1 MAIDAPRLRR
11 VVDSIFA
18 AAGCRAEESA
28 RVARYLVEANLA
40 GHDSHGVIRVPSYV
54 DWLRSGKV
62 LANQTPEVVTETD
75 VLAVVDGR
83 FGFGQTMGEAAM
95 NLGVAKCRGRGL
107 AVVALRNSGHLGR
120 IGDWAEHTAA
130 AGLVS
135 LHFVNTSG
143 GGILVAPA
151 GGTRR
156 RLSANPIAAGVPRE
170 GAAPI
175 IVDLST
181 CLIAEGKIKVA
192 LNRGLRVPAGC
203 LLDGRGLPTDEP
215 SAFYADPP
223 GAILPMAGH
232 KGYALS
238 FLVEV
243 LAGALTGGS
252 CSDPATKRVANNML
266 TILIDP
272 KVFRPD
278 EEFRG
283 EIERFIAHVK
293 DCPTVDPDGE
303 ILVPGEP
310 ESRTRARRSTEGID
324 LDDTTRDQI
333 CAVGRSLGLADGE
346 LGGL

>member
-1 MAIDAPRLRR
+1 MTIDAPRLRR

-18 AAGCRAEESA
+18 AAGCRPEESA
-28 RVARYLVEANLA
+28 RIARYLVEANLV
-40 GHDSHGVIRVPSYV
+40 GHDSHGVIRVPSYI

-62 LANQTPEVVTETD
+62 LANQTPEVVIETD

-83 FGFGQTMGEAAM
+83 FGFGQTVGEAAM
-95 NLGVAKCRGRGL
+95 NLGVRKCRRGGL

-120 IGDWAEHTAA
+120 IGDWAEHAAA

-170 GAAPI
+170 GAGPI
-175 IVDLST
+175 ILDLST
-181 CLIAEGKIKVA
+181 CVIAEGKVRVA

-203 LLDGRGLPTDEP
+203 LLDGHGLPTDDP
-215 SAFYADPP
+215 RAFYADPP

-238 FLVEV
+238 FLVEI

-252 CSDPATKRVANNML
+252 CSDPATRRVANNML

-272 KVFRPD
+272 DAFRAH
-278 EEFRG
+278 EEFHR

-293 DCPTVDPDGE
+293 DCPTAEPDGE
-303 ILVPGEP
+303 ILAPGEP
-310 ESRTRARRSTEGID
+310 EARARARRSIEGID
-324 LDDTTRDQI
+324 LDNATREQVR
-333 CAVGRSLGLADGE
+333 ATGRSLGLADEE